1 MQKTLEEYEAEAKDA
16 VARRDWPE
24 VASLYQT
31 IGEILAEQDKEE
43 ASADPDA

>member
-16 VARRDWPE
+16 VAQKDWAA
-24 VASLYQT
+24 VASLYST